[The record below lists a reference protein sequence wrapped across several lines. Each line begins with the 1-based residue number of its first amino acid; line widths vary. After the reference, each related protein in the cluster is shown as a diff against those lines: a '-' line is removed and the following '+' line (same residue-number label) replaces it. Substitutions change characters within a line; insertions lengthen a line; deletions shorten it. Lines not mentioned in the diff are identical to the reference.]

1 MPYATVNPY
10 TNELVKSF
18 PDATDEEVD
27 AVLDRAQ
34 EAYRSWSRVPVAERC
49 AIFTKASQ
57 LVLERKEELARL
69 ATLEMGKLY
78 GESLGE
84 VQDNAASMLAYFAE
98 NAEGMLRPKSLENA
112 YPDQEVM
119 MLYQP
124 QGIVFSIEP
133 WNVPYYQAIRA
144 FAPNAIA
151 GNVVILKHASIV
163 PQCAAAIV
171 QVLHDAGLPEG
182 VWQNVY
188 ATHEQVERIIADPRV
203 RGITL
208 TGSAEAGSKI
218 AAQAGKAR
226 RKTVLELGGADPFV
240 ILPDADLDFTVAC
253 AVPARFWIGGQVC
266 ISGKRMI
273 VVDPLYDEFL
283 ERYTTSLSPLHPG
296 DPFDPTTTF
305 APLSSQAQADIV
317 KAQIAKAVAGG
328 ATATE
333 VGDPIPPT
341 GAFVQPTILTNV
353 AKENPIFHE
362 EIFGPVPMIFRV
374 PDVEAAVELANDS
387 PYGLAGS
394 VWGRDIARAVE
405 VAKRIDTG
413 MVSINQPYSGPNALP
428 FGGVK
433 NSGYGREM
441 GYEGM
446 HQFLNHKPI
455 TLPAGTSTRYGA
467 TTEEAVVVG

>member
-1 MPYATVNPY
+1 
-10 TNELVKSF
+10 
-18 PDATDEEVD
+18 
-27 AVLDRAQ
+27 
-34 EAYRSWSRVPVAERC
+34 
-49 AIFTKASQ
+49 
-57 LVLERKEELARL
+57 
-69 ATLEMGKLY
+69 
-78 GESLGE
+78 
-84 VQDNAASMLAYFAE
+84 
-98 NAEGMLRPKSLENA
+98 
-112 YPDQEVM
+112 
-119 MLYQP
+119 
-124 QGIVFSIEP
+124 
-133 WNVPYYQAIRA
+133 
-144 FAPNAIA
+144 
-151 GNVVILKHASIV
+151 
-163 PQCAAAIV
+163 
-171 QVLHDAGLPEG
+171 
-182 VWQNVY
+182 
-188 ATHEQVERIIADPRV
+188 
-203 RGITL
+203 
-208 TGSAEAGSKI
+208 
-218 AAQAGKAR
+218 
-226 RKTVLELGGADPFV
+226 
-240 ILPDADLDFTVAC
+240 
-253 AVPARFWIGGQVC
+253 VPARFWIGGQVC

-446 HQFLNHKPI
+446 HEFLNHKPI